1 MDELCHFLLAAIR
14 PLVIIRL
21 HFRCVIIE
29 AFVFRFTSRL
39 RGSKHFLEPRRRE
52 VREEGQRIVLVN
64 SH

>member
-1 MDELCHFLLAAIR
+1 MPFFTRSHSTSCNYTDSFSLR
-14 PLVIIRL
+14 N
-21 HFRCVIIE
+21 IE